1 MKANDKSLDLIKEN
15 IKKLEQIFP
24 EAVSDGMLDFDMLK
38 ALMGGGFQVVK
49 SMDLIGLVKKKQ

>member
-24 EAVSDGMLDFDMLK
+24 EAISDGVVDFDMLK
-38 ALMGGGFQVVK
+38 ALMGGGF
-49 SMDLIGLVKKKQ
+49 